1 MEGTGNEP
9 QQVMG
14 REGREAGAEGR
25 QAQLDLLVEG
35 RVGKETDGW
44 KWWFSCKASLKL
56 IRSIFYSVI
65 YGVLLPKPKCVQ
77 SRSRT
82 IWNFSPACS

>member
-14 REGREAGAEGR
+14 REGWEAGAEGR

-56 IRSIFYSVI
+56 IRSSPV
-65 YGVLLPKPKCVQ
+65 
-77 SRSRT
+77 SRLFVV
-82 IWNFSPACS
+82 N